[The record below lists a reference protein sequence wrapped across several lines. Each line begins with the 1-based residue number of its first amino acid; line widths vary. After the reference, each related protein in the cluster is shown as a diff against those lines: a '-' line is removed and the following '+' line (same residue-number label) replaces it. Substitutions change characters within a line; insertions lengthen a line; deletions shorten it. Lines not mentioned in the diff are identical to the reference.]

1 MPEVWYVGEGIR
13 EGVMN
18 ETTIEF
24 VGGPLCGALTAIP
37 IMAVNVSVPGC
48 IQGQFVEYFYH
59 RTERVSV
66 LGYII
71 FEYDRKQVLSKV
83 GGG

>member
-1 MPEVWYVGEGIR
+1 MPEVRYTGEGIG

-24 VGGPLCGALTAIP
+24 VGGPLCGALTTISTDA
-37 IMAVNVSVPGC
+37 AKVAWPGRML
-48 IQGQFVEYFYH
+48 GRLVEYVYQ

-71 FEYDRKQVLSKV
+71 FEYDHKR
-83 GGG
+83 